1 MIPLRDHNPSQG
13 TPWVTWALLALN
25 IVVFLSYLPLFGD
38 PRMLMAFFAQ
48 WGVVPAEVSGGVGL
62 AGLVTSQFLHGGW
75 LHLGFNMLFL
85 WIFGD
90 NMEEEWGHLPFLG
103 FYLACGVAAALV
115 QVLASPGSQ
124 VPMVGASGAIAGVLG
139 GYVLL
144 FPRARVDVLFIIVIL
159 FKIVPMPAWLMLGIW
174 FGLQLV
180 GGVVADA
187 AAGGVAHW
195 AHAGGFVAGV
205 TLTLPLWLRRGGPA
219 FWART
224 RGAPPHPEARYPLV
238 RSHVPAA
245 GRRRGPRPTMA
256 VRGPWG
262 RAQRPVKDPV
272 EDPAPGA
279 DRPAAG
285 RTIFPVIPRRR
296 R

>member
-1 MIPLRDHNPSQG
+1 MIPLRDHNPSQR

-25 IVVFLSYLPLFGD
+25 VAVFLSYLPLFAE
-38 PRMLMAFFAQ
+38 PRALMEFFAQ
-48 WGVVPAEVSGGVGL
+48 WGVVPADISGGAGL
-62 AGLVTSQFLHGGW
+62 SGLVTSQFLHAGW

-103 FYLACGVAAALV
+103 FYLACGVAAAMV
-115 QVLASPGSQ
+115 QVLASPLSQ

-139 GYVLL
+139 GYVLM
-144 FPRARVDVLFIIVIL
+144 FPRARVDVLFIIVII

-180 GGVVADA
+180 GGMVADA
-187 AAGGVAHW
+187 GAGGVAYW

-205 TLTLPLWLRRGGPA
+205 ALTLPLWLRRGGPA

-224 RGAPPHPEARYPLV
+224 RGAPPHPEAPTIGTWLPGLA
-238 RSHVPAA
+238 STCTAA
-245 GRRRGPRPTMA
+245 A
-256 VRGPWG
+256 VTPQAR
-262 RAQRPVKDPV
+262 
-272 EDPAPGA
+272 
-279 DRPAAG
+279 
-285 RTIFPVIPRRR
+285 
-296 R
+296 

>member
-13 TPWVTWALLALN
+13 TPWVTWTLIALN
-25 IVVFLSYLPLFGD
+25 IAIFLSYLPLFGD
-38 PRMLMAFFAQ
+38 PRALMAFFAQ
-48 WGVVPAEVSGGVGL
+48 WGVLPVAISDGQGIG
-62 AGLVTSQFLHGGW
+62 GLVTSQFLHGGW

-103 FYLACGVAAALV
+103 FYLGCGVAAALA
-115 QVLASPGSQ
+115 QVIANPASP

-139 GYVLL
+139 GYLLL
-144 FPRARVDVLFIIVIL
+144 FPKARVDVLFIIVIL

-174 FGLQLV
+174 FALQIL
-180 GGVVADA
+180 
-187 AAGGVAHW
+187 GGVATDGAGGGVAYW

-205 TLTLPLWLRRGGPA
+205 VLTLPLWLRRGGTA

-224 RGAPPHPEARYPLV
+224 LGAPPHPEGRYRLARSP
-238 RSHVPAA
+238 VPTA
-245 GRRRGPRPTMA
+245 GRRRGPHPTRA

-262 RAQRPVKDPV
+262 TVQV
-272 EDPAPGA
+272 PAATA
-279 DRPAAG
+279 DRLDQPASPPRRG
-285 RTIFPVIPRRR
+285 SLFPSVPRRR
-296 R
+296 G